1 MIERASPVQL
11 RKALELAHQFS
22 KMGVNFVPMPVAN
35 DAEQRVLVAQ
45 ALDKLAQME
54 QMADEPA
61 EEIEAS
67 AGRWSRVSTV
77 SGLPTSPV
85 RGSWFSR

>member
-1 MIERASPVQL
+1 MQL

-35 DAEQRVLVAQ
+35 DAEQRDLVAQ
-45 ALDKLAQME
+45 ALGKLAQIE

-61 EEIEAS
+61 AHV
-67 AGRWSRVSTV
+67 ANK
-77 SGLPTSPV
+77 PT
-85 RGSWFSR
+85 GEGA